1 MRGNFFYG
9 RLGRLVSR
17 YREKRNLSQESVAF
31 ICEVDRTYIS
41 RIEKGK
47 ANPTIKTLWKISSAL
62 KIKLWQLLRDL

>member
-1 MRGNFFYG
+1 MRGNFFYS

-17 YREKRNLSQESVAF
+17 YREKKNLSQESVAF

-47 ANPTIKTLWKISSAL
+47 ANPTIKTLWKISLAL